1 MLTNQDGD
9 HHMDEMTRYAR
20 PESEGRCNCTEL
32 RKASRRISQLYDTAL
47 APSGLKTT
55 QRAILAEIER
65 SEPTTV
71 GSLADALVMDAGGLA
86 HTLKPLTREKLV
98 SIAVDPQDRRNP
110 LISLSRL
117 GRSKP
122 RKSDALWEA
131 AQRSFETAVG
141 APEPQ
146 DLRVVMQFLAANDFT
161 ETFETALAS
170 TGR

>member
-1 MLTNQDGD
+1 MN
-9 HHMDEMTRYAR
+9 ERTRYAR
-20 PESEGRCNCTEL
+20 PESEGRCHCTEL

-55 QRAILAEIER
+55 QRAILAEIGR

-71 GSLADALVMDAGGLA
+71 GALADALVMDAGGLA

-98 SIAVDPQDRRNP
+98 TIAVDPQDRRNR
-110 LISLSRL
+110 LISLTPL
-117 GRSKP
+117 GRSKL

-131 AQRSFETAVG
+131 AQRSFEAAFG
-141 APEPQ
+141 ATESE

-161 ETFETALAS
+161 ETFETELAS

>member
-9 HHMDEMTRYAR
+9 HHMKERTRYAR
-20 PESEGRCNCTEL
+20 PESEGRCHCTEL

-47 APSGLKTT
+47 APSGLKTR
-55 QRAILAEIER
+55 QGAIVAEIGR

-71 GSLADALVMDAGGLA
+71 GALADALVMDAGGLA

-98 SIAVDPQDRRNP
+98 TIAVDPHDRPHR

-117 GRSKP
+117 GRSKL

-131 AQRSFETAVG
+131 APRSFEAAFG
-141 APEPQ
+141 ATESQ
-146 DLRVVMQFLAANDFT
+146 DLREAMQFLVANDFT
-161 ETFETALAS
+161 ETS
-170 TGR
+170 QR

>member
-1 MLTNQDGD
+1 
-9 HHMDEMTRYAR
+9 
-20 PESEGRCNCTEL
+20 L
-32 RKASRRISQLYDTAL
+32 RKRQKHSIGGRAVQESRLTFRHSNGIAKGVAKNLAALPL

-55 QRAILAEIER
+55 QRAILAEIGR
-65 SEPTTV
+65 SEPATV

-98 SIAVDPQDRRNP
+98 TIAVDPQDRRNR
-110 LISLSRL
+110 LISLTRL
-117 GRSKP
+117 GRSKL
-122 RKSDALWEA
+122 RESDALWEA
-131 AQRSFETAVG
+131 AQRSFEAAFG
-141 APEPQ
+141 ATESE